1 MRPWGLRRG
10 LVAERPIVTRLV
22 LTVSGTMAVVLL
34 LAGGFV
40 FWRVQFALSRQVDQ
54 DLDAY
59 QELVE
64 HALATGQTAPSDTPG
79 QSYQVYDEQGSVVG
93 GDAIGR
99 LVDRATVAAA
109 YAGHEQRSDVG
120 RLLPP
125 SRRAYRVVTVRQE
138 APGGR
143 VVVAYAI
150 SRHKHDEALREL
162 LLQLLIAD
170 LVTLAAASVVGYRT
184 ARAAL
189 NPVERYR
196 VAAERAGADTHLRL
210 PVAEHR
216 EDELSRLGH
225 TLNGFLD
232 RLRQSNE
239 RERQFLG
246 DASHELRSPLA
257 LMRTELEWG
266 LMHADDPAET
276 AACLE
281 SMRRQVE
288 RLIVLSD
295 SLLDLEE
302 VRAGDDTVRAPVDVG
317 KLLRDVAQRF
327 AGDASAR
334 HRAIVTSSEPGLS
347 VEGNYHWLELAV
359 GNLVSNA
366 LRHGAGTVHV
376 SGGATGAGDHPR
388 VGIVVRDE
396 GPGFPADFVDKAFD
410 RFSRAEASRTTRGT
424 GLGLAL
430 VQAVADAHHGTA
442 TISGS
447 RVTIDLPGDVVP
459 AVPEGTEPD
468 LPTGER
474 ERAGGR

>member
-1 MRPWGLRRG
+1 
-10 LVAERPIVTRLV
+10 
-22 LTVSGTMAVVLL
+22 
-34 LAGGFV
+34 
-40 FWRVQFALSRQVDQ
+40 
-54 DLDAY
+54 
-59 QELVE
+59 
-64 HALATGQTAPSDTPG
+64 
-79 QSYQVYDEQGSVVG
+79 
-93 GDAIGR
+93 
-99 LVDRATVAAA
+99 
-109 YAGHEQRSDVG
+109 
-120 RLLPP
+120 
-125 SRRAYRVVTVRQE
+125 
-138 APGGR
+138 
-143 VVVAYAI
+143 
-150 SRHKHDEALREL
+150 
-162 LLQLLIAD
+162 
-170 LVTLAAASVVGYRT
+170 
-184 ARAAL
+184 L

-196 VAAERAGADTHLRL
+196 VAAERAGAETQLRL
-210 PVAEHR
+210 PVAER
-216 EDELSRLGH
+216 RDDELSRLGH

-257 LMRTELEWG
+257 LMRTELEWA

-302 VRAGDDTVRAPVDVG
+302 VRAGDDAVRAPVDVG
-317 KLLRDVAQRF
+317 ELLDDVARRF

-334 HRAIVTSSEPGLS
+334 HRAIETSCEPGLR
-347 VEGNYHWLELAV
+347 VEGNYHWLEVAV

-376 SGGATGAGDHPR
+376 SAAAAGLPDRPR
-388 VGIVVRDE
+388 VRVVVKDE

-430 VQAVADAHHGTA
+430 VQAVADAHDGAA

-447 RVTIDLPGDVVP
+447 RVTIDLPGMVRPTVRDGGKLDVP
-459 AVPEGTEPD
+459 AGD
-468 LPTGER
+468 R
-474 ERAGGR
+474 

>member
-1 MRPWGLRRG
+1 MRPTGLWRG
-10 LVAERPIVTRLV
+10 LVGERPIVTRLV
-22 LTVSGTMAVVLL
+22 LAVAGTMAVVLL

-40 FWRVQFALSRQVDQ
+40 FWRVEFALSRQVDQ

-64 HALATGQTAPSDTPG
+64 HAVARGQSAPTDTPG
-79 QSYQVYDEQGSVVG
+79 QSYQVYDERGRVVG
-93 GDAIGR
+93 GDAVGR
-99 LVDRATVAAA
+99 LVSRATVAAA
-109 YAGHEQRSDVG
+109 FRGHEQRQDVG

-125 SRRAYRVVTVRQE
+125 SRRAYRVVTSRVE
-138 APGGR
+138 ARGQNL
-143 VVVAYAI
+143 VVAYAI

-170 LVTLAAASVVGYRT
+170 TVTLAVASVVGYRT

-196 VAAERAGADTHLRL
+196 VAAERAGAETNLRL
-210 PVAEHR
+210 PVVDRR

-225 TLNGFLD
+225 TLNGFLE

-257 LMRTELEWG
+257 LMRTELEWA
-266 LMHADDPAET
+266 LMHADDPVET
-276 AACLE
+276 TASLE
-281 SMRRQVE
+281 SLRRQVA
-288 RLIVLSD
+288 RLIELSD

-302 VRAGDDTVRAPVDVG
+302 VRAGDGSSRAPVDVG
-317 KLLRDVAQRF
+317 ELLQDVAQRF
-327 AGDASAR
+327 AADASAG
-334 HRAIVTSSEPGLS
+334 HRAIVASSEPGLT
-347 VEGNYHWLELAV
+347 VRGNRHWLELAV

-376 SGGATGAGDHPR
+376 TGTAGGSPDYPR
-388 VGIVVRDE
+388 VRVAVRDE
-396 GPGFPADFVDKAFD
+396 GPGFPAEFVDKAFD

-430 VQAVADAHHGTA
+430 VQAVADAHDGMA
-442 TISGS
+442 AISGS
-447 RVTIDLPGDVVP
+447 QVTLDLPGRVRPPDPKGGVLDVR
-459 AVPEGTEPD
+459 A
-468 LPTGER
+468 GER
-474 ERAGGR
+474 